1 MTKIALGGL
10 GDFLQMASSAIKEGS
25 VDIFTHSGEAGR
37 IFFEGLRVP
46 INTIENFWTVNEL
59 SGLNINYSNLLD
71 RDPFDLEG
79 CYKALELSK
88 ENKIY
93 DLAIHPFGSYYSMHN
108 DLSLNRNV
116 GKTFSSDILQHI
128 VDKFKDK
135 EIILL
140 GTPQECSVFAELIK
154 RNPNI
159 AVKNTSIWDAIAITC
174 QAINFIGADSFLKTA
189 RTIYVKE
196 KSSTTIL
203 VERKIDQFRDKYFIE
218 PYVDRANFIY
228 YNSFDELNIIL

>member
-25 VDIFTHSGEAGR
+25 VDIFTHSGDAGR
-37 IFFEGLRVP
+37 VFFEGLGVS
-46 INTIENFWTVNEL
+46 INTIEKFWTVNEL
-59 SGLNINYSNLLD
+59 SNLNINYSNLLD

-108 DLSLNRNV
+108 DISLNRNI
-116 GKTFSSDILQHI
+116 GKTFSYDMLQHI
-128 VDKFKDK
+128 LDKFRYK

-140 GTPQECSVFAELIK
+140 GTPQECSTFTELVK
-154 RNPNI
+154 RNTNVTI
-159 AVKNTSIWDAIAITC
+159 KNTSIWDAIAITC
-174 QAINFIGADSFLKTA
+174 QAANFIGADSFLKTA

-203 VERKIDQFRDKYFIE
+203 VERKIDHFRDKYFIE

-228 YNSFDELNIIL
+228 YNSFDELKTIL